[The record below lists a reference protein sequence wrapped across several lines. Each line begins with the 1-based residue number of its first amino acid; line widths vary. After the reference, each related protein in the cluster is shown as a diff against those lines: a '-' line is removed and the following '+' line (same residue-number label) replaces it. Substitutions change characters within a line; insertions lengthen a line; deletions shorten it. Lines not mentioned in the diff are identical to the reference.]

1 MRARRRR
8 VIDEYVDPSGGS
20 AVLVGGNVVV
30 LSELATHV
38 LRGLGDDWTAVEVIT
53 ASLVAAFG
61 EPPDGTDS
69 GAITTKALVA
79 LHEQAIVDI
88 RHG

>member
-1 MRARRRR
+1 
-8 VIDEYVDPSGGS
+8 
-20 AVLVGGNVVV
+20 
-30 LSELATHV
+30 
-38 LRGLGDDWTAVEVIT
+38 VEAIT

-61 EPPDGTDS
+61 EPPDRTDS

-88 RHG
+88 RDD